1 MCTMKDFFGVMGKRC
16 YIYIVWA
23 RTQSYGDLW
32 KRGPLSIFRLISF
45 YHIFLYFI
53 IPALFLIAFNIQYFV
68 FNKCLQALLNK
79 TSICKN
85 FYFFQG
91 GVSCLSRV
99 LRKGRGV
106 CLRSCDHFITKIIII
121 LVNFLT
127 FLYIY
132 QLSYFCSL
140 RKSNR
145 FKLSTLYSVSLFVR

>member
-1 MCTMKDFFGVMGKRC
+1 MCTMKDFFGVMGKRG

-85 FYFFQG
+85 FISFKEECHVYLVYYERG
-91 GVSCLSRV
+91 GGCVSDHVITLLPRSYPCKLFDIFIYLS
-99 LRKGRGV
+99 
-106 CLRSCDHFITKIIII
+106 II
-121 LVNFLT
+121 LFLQ
-127 FLYIY
+127 FKKV
-132 QLSYFCSL
+132 
-140 RKSNR
+140 KSFQIINII
-145 FKLSTLYSVSLFVR
+145 

>member
-85 FYFFQG
+85 FISFKEECHVYLVYYERG
-91 GVSCLSRV
+91 G
-99 LRKGRGV
+99 G

>member
-1 MCTMKDFFGVMGKRC
+1 MCMKDFFGVMGKRG

-85 FYFFQG
+85 FISFKEECHVYLVYYERGGG
-91 GVSCLSRV
+91 GVSDHVITLLPRSYPCKLFDIFIYLS
-99 LRKGRGV
+99 
-106 CLRSCDHFITKIIII
+106 II
-121 LVNFLT
+121 LFLQ
-127 FLYIY
+127 FKKV
-132 QLSYFCSL
+132 
-140 RKSNR
+140 KSFQIINII
-145 FKLSTLYSVSLFVR
+145 

>member
-1 MCTMKDFFGVMGKRC
+1 MCTMKDFFGVMGKRG

-85 FYFFQG
+85 FISFKEECHVYLVYYERGG
-91 GVSCLSRV
+91 GVSQIMWSLYYQDHNYPCKLFDIFIYLS
-99 LRKGRGV
+99 
-106 CLRSCDHFITKIIII
+106 II
-121 LVNFLT
+121 LFLQ
-127 FLYIY
+127 FKKV
-132 QLSYFCSL
+132 
-140 RKSNR
+140 KSFQIINII
-145 FKLSTLYSVSLFVR
+145 

>member
-1 MCTMKDFFGVMGKRC
+1 MGKRG

-32 KRGPLSIFRLISF
+32 KRGPLSILRFSSYTVSF

-85 FYFFQG
+85 FISFKEECHVYLVYYERG
-91 GVSCLSRV
+91 GDVSDQVITLLPRSYSCKLFDIFINLS
-99 LRKGRGV
+99 
-106 CLRSCDHFITKIIII
+106 II
-121 LVNFLT
+121 LFLQ
-127 FLYIY
+127 FKKV
-132 QLSYFCSL
+132 
-140 RKSNR
+140 KSIQIINII
-145 FKLSTLYSVSLFVR
+145 